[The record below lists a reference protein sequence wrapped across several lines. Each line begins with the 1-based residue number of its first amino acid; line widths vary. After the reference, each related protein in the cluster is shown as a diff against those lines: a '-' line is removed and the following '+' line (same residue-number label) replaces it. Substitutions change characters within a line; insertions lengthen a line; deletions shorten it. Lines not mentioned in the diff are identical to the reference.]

1 METTYR
7 DSYRTPVAALGDDAR
22 AAFLTRTYTHLLG
35 AILAFAGIEVF
46 LFSSGLA
53 YPIANAMLSVSWL
66 LVLGAFVIAGTIASR
81 AAATATTK
89 AGQYG
94 ALFAYVLVEALIFVP
109 LLAIAFQSVPGAI
122 GKAAWVTVFA
132 FSALTAVAFF
142 TGKDFSFLGGF
153 IKWAG
158 ILAIVAIVCGV
169 LFGFDL
175 GLWFSVAMVGLAGA
189 SILWT
194 TSRILREY
202 PEDRYVSASLELFA
216 SVALMFWY
224 VLSIFMSR
232 D

>member
-1 METTYR
+1 MDTL
-7 DSYRTPVAALGDDAR
+7 SYRTPVAALGDDAR

-35 AILAFAGIEVF
+35 AILLFAGIEVL
-46 LFSSGLA
+46 LFTSGLA

-66 LVLGAFVIAGTIASR
+66 LVLGAFVIAGTFASR
-81 AAATATTK
+81 AAATAETRGK
-89 AGQYG
+89 QYG

-109 LLAIAFQSVPGAI
+109 LLAIANDAVPGAI
-122 GKAAWVTVFA
+122 GKAAWVTLFA
-132 FSALTAVAFF
+132 FSGLTAVAFVS
-142 TGKDFSFLGGF
+142 GKDFSFLGGF

>member
-1 METTYR
+1 MDTTYQ
-7 DSYRTPVAALGDDAR
+7 TPVAALADDAR

-35 AILAFAGIEVF
+35 AILLFAGIEIA
-46 LFSSGLA
+46 LFTTGLA
-53 YPIANAMLSVSWL
+53 EPIAQAMLSVNWL
-66 LVLGAFVIAGTIASR
+66 FVLGGFVIAGTIASR

-89 AGQYG
+89 GGQYG
-94 ALFAYVLVEALIFVP
+94 ALFGYVLVEALIFVP
-109 LLAIAFQSVPGAI
+109 LLYIANYYAPGVI
-122 GKAAWVTVFA
+122 GNAAWVTVA
-132 FSALTAVAFF
+132 GFSALTAIAFF
-142 TGKDFSFLGGF
+142 SGKDFSFLGTF

-158 ILAIVAIVCGV
+158 ILAILAIVGGV
-169 LFGFDL
+169 LFGFNL
-175 GLWFSVAMVGLAGA
+175 GLWFAVAMVGLAGA

-224 VLSIFMSR
+224 VLTIFMSSR

>member
-1 METTYR
+1 MDTL
-7 DSYRTPVAALGDDAR
+7 YRTPVAALGDDAR

-35 AILAFAGIEVF
+35 AILAFAGIEIF

-66 LVLGAFVIAGTIASR
+66 LVLGGFVVAGTIASS
-81 AAATATTK
+81 AAARAETK
-89 AGQYG
+89 GAQYA
-94 ALFAYVLVEALIFVP
+94 ALAAYIVVEALIFVP
-109 LLAIAFQSVPGAI
+109 LLAIAFQSVPSAI
-122 GKAAWVTVFA
+122 GNAAWVTILG
-132 FSALTAVAFF
+132 FSGLTAVAFF
-142 TGKDFSFLGGF
+142 SGKDFSFLGSF

-169 LFGFDL
+169 LFGFNL

-194 TSRILREY
+194 TLRILREY
-202 PEDRYVSASLELFA
+202 PEDRYISASLELFA
-216 SVALMFWY
+216 AVALMFWY
-224 VLSIFMSR
+224 VLRIFMSR

>member
-1 METTYR
+1 MDTLLR
-7 DSYRTPVAALGDDAR
+7 PPVAALGDDAR

-35 AILAFAGIEVF
+35 AILLFAGIEIF
-46 LFSSGLA
+46 LFTSGLA
-53 YPIANAMLSVSWL
+53 EPIARAMLSVNWL
-66 LVLGAFVIAGTIASR
+66 FVLGGFVIAGTIASR
-81 AAATATTK
+81 AAANATTP

-94 ALFAYVLVEALIFVP
+94 ALFGYVLVEALIFVP
-109 LLAIAFQSVPGAI
+109 LLFMANYYAPGAI
-122 GKAAWVTVFA
+122 GNAAWVTVVG
-132 FSALTAVAFF
+132 FSALTGIAFIS
-142 TGKDFSFLGGF
+142 GKDFSFLGTF

-158 ILAIVAIVCGV
+158 ILAIMAIVGGV
-169 LFGFDL
+169 LFGFNL

>member
-1 METTYR
+1 MDTL
-7 DSYRTPVAALGDDAR
+7 YRTPVAALGDDAR

-35 AILAFAGIEVF
+35 AILAFAGIEIF

-66 LVLGAFVIAGTIASR
+66 LVLGAFVIAGTIASS
-81 AAATATTK
+81 AAARAETK
-89 AGQYG
+89 GAQYA
-94 ALFAYVLVEALIFVP
+94 ALAAYVVIEALIFVP
-109 LLAIAFQSVPGAI
+109 LLAIAFANVPSAI
-122 GKAAWVTVFA
+122 GKAAWVTVFG
-132 FSALTAVAFF
+132 FSGLTAVAFF
-142 TGKDFSFLGGF
+142 SGKDFSFLGGF

-175 GLWFSVAMVGLAGA
+175 GLWFSVAMIGLAGA

-202 PEDRYVSASLELFA
+202 PQDRYVSASLELFA

-224 VLSIFMSR
+224 VLTIFMSR